1 MINGFLSVVKVI
13 FTKIASNGPEVLD
26 KKIGIDETAV

>member
-13 FTKIASNGPEVLD
+13 FTKITSNTPEVLD
-26 KKIGIDETAV
+26 RKIGIDEPAV